1 MPLYR
6 VTDDGLQ
13 QVARTDFA
21 TAKVKERQDLQ
32 RLLRDQ
38 IQVLDRD
45 LYVLCEEFGQWDE
58 GSRRIDLLAVDR
70 DANLVVIELKR
81 TEHGGH
87 MELQAIRYAAMV
99 ANMTF
104 EQAVQVHK
112 GYLAARGVEQ
122 DAEQA
127 LLAFLGWEEA
137 VEDDFGGDTRIVL
150 VSADFSKELTT
161 AVLWLNDKGVDIRC
175 VRLRPHQLEGELLL
189 HVEQVLPLP
198 EAQDYVVGV
207 REKKRSEARTQE
219 RDLTRFDVEI
229 DGEVFA
235 DLAKRQAILRVARR
249 LCSRGAAPET
259 LAELAGRSFSS
270 MWRGADGDLS
280 GDQLAVILEAEANAG
295 GPAFEAR
302 RWFLQDDL
310 LVRFGSKTWTFTKM
324 WGERTEEI
332 MRTWLEEYPEAG
344 IRITR
349 AED

>member
-6 VTDDGLQ
+6 VTNDGL
-13 QVARTDFA
+13 
-21 TAKVKERQDLQ
+21 AKVDTVEFASVKVRERQDLQ

-38 IQVLDRD
+38 IQVLDPD
-45 LYVLCEEFGQWDE
+45 LYVIAEEFGHWDA
-58 GSRRIDLLAVDR
+58 GNRRIDLLAIDR
-70 DANLVVIELKR
+70 QANLVVIELKR

-104 EQAVQVHK
+104 EQAVATCK
-112 GYLAARGVEQ
+112 KYLATRGISE
-122 DAEQA
+122 DAEQR
-127 LLAFLGWEEA
+127 LLELLGWEEA
-137 VEDDFGGDTRIVL
+137 NEEDFGTDTRILL

-161 AVLWLNDKGVDIRC
+161 AVLWLNDKGLDIRC
-175 VRLRPHQLEGELLL
+175 VRLRPHQMNDELLL

-219 RDLTRFDVEI
+219 RDLTRFDVDI
-229 DGEVFA
+229 DGETFA

-249 LCSRGAAPET
+249 LCSRGVTPET
-259 LAELAGRSFSS
+259 LAELAGRSFNS
-270 MWRGADGDLS
+270 MWRGAEGELT
-280 GDQLAVILEAEANAG
+280 GDQLAVILEEEANAG
-295 GPAFEAR
+295 GAAFDAR

-310 LVRFGSKTWTFTKM
+310 LVRCGGKTWTFTKM

-332 MRTWLEEYPEAG
+332 MRTWLETYPEAG
-344 IRITR
+344 IKIRR